1 MKSTQKL
8 PLLLA
13 LFMLFAATGN
23 SFAQSLQ
30 DFFTN
35 KATPL
40 TYLGIDYTKNRLIND
55 PAGNTADIKA
65 RLYNSMNRVVLDE
78 MDKNYK
84 IGSAFSRS
92 SAITTDIEAVTERN
106 ESINAGDILSSN
118 ASDFNRLKESDIA
131 ACVKALNIKS
141 KEGIGLVFIM
151 EAMKKE
157 EKKNY
162 GAVWVTLIDM
172 KTKKVLLT
180 ERMEQDAAGFGFR
193 NMWVSVVKK
202 SILEIDKS
210 VYKKWSKKYGS

>member
-13 LFMLFAATGN
+13 LIMLFATGN

-30 DFFTN
+30 EFFTN

-78 MDKNYK
+78 MEKNYK
-84 IGSAFSRS
+84 IGSAFSRDA
-92 SAITTDIEAVTERN
+92 AITTDIDAVTERN
-106 ESINAGDILSSN
+106 ETINAGDILSSN
-118 ASDFNRLKESDIA
+118 TSDFNRLKESDIA
-131 ACVKALNIKS
+131 ACVKALNIKA
-141 KEGIGLVFIM
+141 KAGIGLVFIM

-180 ERMEQDAAGFGFR
+180 ERMEQDAAGLGFR

-202 SILEIDKS
+202 SIAEIDKS
-210 VYKKWSKKYGS
+210 AYRKWAKKFGR